1 MRIAAISAIPLA
13 RQTRNK
19 RQNHKNGKTT
29 TKDKREPE
37 DNMKRA
43 NTDQPTM
50 APTPSARQT
59 RVKQRR
65 IHERGRSSTRDKR
78 CFDENMNKAL
88 QQTRSAVMPPR
99 SRRQNS
105 VVNSHPDTESN
116 AHNQAVGEAQQNN
129 GGNMEG
135 GGIPEGNPG
144 GGNPGGQPPL
154 TLIYELIQSL
164 QQNQGELAESI
175 RQLKESSNNR
185 EAHGGNGRNHE
196 ERDHHDERDSNN
208 KNDAP
213 FVTMSDVA
221 DLLKQER
228 ERPPKEPRHFV
239 RKPPYPKELLKEP
252 YPEKYDTPN
261 FSLFDGRK
269 GSAVEHISKF
279 LDSMG
284 PFAGNGGLC
293 LQEFSKSLIDR
304 AYTWYAML
312 PEESIRDWE
321 DMVESF
327 CSKYFHVEEKITLF
341 NLHSTKQLP
350 GEDLLKYIHRF
361 RDISL
366 DCHVKYEESELV
378 EARKTALSVKPHS
391 EKAKEKKSQH
401 QALTVSTTTAPNGNK
416 RKRPV
421 EKINKPPTEEEKRDP
436 KFCRYHRYVHHPT
449 ADCRSLRWELNRKIQ
464 DGTLQLSPEQ
474 QRVHKNPFPNY
485 RKDQGKAVVSV
496 VIQGSTSDM
505 EIDESAVADTT
516 LTPAVVRTLQK
527 SPKFKSL
534 FNQLGLGP
542 EARNAATEAII
553 AIAADSRATCFT
565 AETHASRAFLE
576 TTNAV
581 TFTDDDME
589 VQYLDHRRPF
599 YVSAVIKDVQVRRA
613 LVDTGSC
620 LNLIPLSTLKAA
632 NIPQHKIQGAP
643 IEVTVPYHAL
653 LGRPWLH
660 KHKLISSTYHQCIK
674 GRLNGKPIRIAAN
687 PSPFDQTEAHFIEA
701 TLYDELS
708 TEEPPIIKPSG
719 TPLPDWEDIKN
730 DPDVDLR
737 EVLERKKKRKER
749 MAEDENA
756 PRCIRVQ
763 MPDGRINEA
772 EGHKKLAMEK
782 EEVKLE
788 KSAEVDS
795 KIIPM
800 EDLEVINLS
809 HDPSVDKPVSISTSL
824 SAVERA
830 CLISLLKEYQ
840 DVFAWKYDEM
850 PGIDSGLVAHS
861 LNVEPGTKPVVQ
873 PARTFHTEVEAQI
886 TQEVKKLLAAGFIKP
901 IQHPRWLSNI
911 VSVKKKNGQIRC
923 CVDFRNLNKAC
934 LKDEFPLPN
943 MDLLIDSAAGSA
955 MFSFMDG
962 FSGYNQIRMSP
973 RDAEKTA
980 FRTPIGN
987 FYYTVMPFGLK
998 NAGATYQRTMTAM
1011 FHDMI
1016 HQEIEDYV
1024 DDILKM
1030 NPLKCAFGVSAG
1042 KFLGFLVHNRGI
1054 DCVLQLLE
1062 NPFRLYLA
1070 SNSQA
1075 IGALVAQEDDDG
1087 IEQPVYYRLR
1097 HLLLGPQDSVDDQ
1110 VSSQLEVCCTDQ
1122 FSQAGLPSGY
1132 CSYRNMRYLL
1142 KPQQR
1147 IKSQGY
1153 RRPPWLNSLEKIV
1166 QQFHKSGAGVV
1177 LIREDGET
1185 IAKSFKLDFPCSNNA
1200 SEYEAYIT
1208 GLAIA
1213 HGMGIKHLRG
1223 PTADVTI
1230 NKRSTPITELLREE
1244 YEEGDCGR
1252 EDWRTPLKR
1261 KLISPEGVADL
1272 KVLKDFVLISGDLYR
1287 RLPGGILARCVSL
1300 QEGTKKLQEV
1310 HEKSCE
1316 LEGGVSLYRR
1326 LQRLGYFWPDM
1337 SKEAADLQRRCP
1349 TCQHQHEN
1357 EQVCATFLSSDWR
1370 TPFLEYFIEGIL
1382 PQTGREAV
1390 RIKKLSTRYFV
1401 ESGILF
1407 RKGFHGDPLRCLSLS
1422 ESQTVMKEAHSGECG
1437 EHQGKKRLYQLLLTL
1452 GYYWPTMKRDTADFV
1467 KACHTCQMQANLIHT
1482 HPTNLQNMATPWPFH
1497 TWGLDL
1503 IGPINPPSDGYIWIL
1518 AATEY
1523 FTKWVEA
1530 IPLRKATGAAVANF
1544 IREHIITR
1552 FGIPHKIISDNGNG
1566 QAEATNRMLLRI
1578 LSKMVFDYG
1587 KGWNS
1592 HLADVLWAYRGSPK
1606 TATGFTPFSLVY
1618 GTDVISPPELLVPS
1632 PRMLQGTELEAD
1644 IEICAEAR
1652 VADLESLDEARELA
1666 LARSLRYHQKLANAY
1681 GKTVHTRIFSQG
1693 QMVLKTADHV
1703 RRGLPSPSKFTPN

>member
-1 MRIAAISAIPLA
+1 
-13 RQTRNK
+13 
-19 RQNHKNGKTT
+19 
-29 TKDKREPE
+29 
-37 DNMKRA
+37 
-43 NTDQPTM
+43 
-50 APTPSARQT
+50 
-59 RVKQRR
+59 
-65 IHERGRSSTRDKR
+65 
-78 CFDENMNKAL
+78 
-88 QQTRSAVMPPR
+88 
-99 SRRQNS
+99 
-105 VVNSHPDTESN
+105 
-116 AHNQAVGEAQQNN
+116 
-129 GGNMEG
+129 ME
-135 GGIPEGNPG
+135 
-144 GGNPGGQPPL
+144 
-154 TLIYELIQSL
+154 
-164 QQNQGELAESI
+164 
-175 RQLKESSNNR
+175 
-185 EAHGGNGRNHE
+185 
-196 ERDHHDERDSNN
+196 
-208 KNDAP
+208 
-213 FVTMSDVA
+213 
-221 DLLKQER
+221 
-228 ERPPKEPRHFV
+228 
-239 RKPPYPKELLKEP
+239 
-252 YPEKYDTPN
+252 
-261 FSLFDGRK
+261 
-269 GSAVEHISKF
+269 VE
-279 LDSMG
+279 
-284 PFAGNGGLC
+284 
-293 LQEFSKSLIDR
+293 
-304 AYTWYAML
+304 
-312 PEESIRDWE
+312 
-321 DMVESF
+321 
-327 CSKYFHVEEKITLF
+327 
-341 NLHSTKQLP
+341 
-350 GEDLLKYIHRF
+350 
-361 RDISL
+361 
-366 DCHVKYEESELV
+366 
-378 EARKTALSVKPHS
+378 
-391 EKAKEKKSQH
+391 
-401 QALTVSTTTAPNGNK
+401 
-416 RKRPV
+416 
-421 EKINKPPTEEEKRDP
+421 
-436 KFCRYHRYVHHPT
+436 
-449 ADCRSLRWELNRKIQ
+449 
-464 DGTLQLSPEQ
+464 
-474 QRVHKNPFPNY
+474 
-485 RKDQGKAVVSV
+485 
-496 VIQGSTSDM
+496 
-505 EIDESAVADTT
+505 ESAVADTT
-516 LTPAVVRTLQK
+516 LTPAAVRTLQK

-553 AIAADSRATCFT
+553 AIAADSGATCFT
-565 AETHASRAFLE
+565 AEAHASRAFLE

-581 TFTDDDME
+581 TFTDEDME
-589 VQYLDHRRPF
+589 VQYPDHRRPL
-599 YVSAVIKDVQVRRA
+599 YVSAPTFHNIR
-613 LVDTGSC
+613 S
-620 LNLIPLSTLKAA
+620 KA
-632 NIPQHKIQGAP
+632 PP
-643 IEVTVPYHAL
+643 IEVTGFGGAAEYTMGHIHVF
-653 LGRPWLH
+653 
-660 KHKLISSTYHQCIK
+660 K

-701 TLYDELS
+701 ALYDELS

-719 TPLPDWEDIKN
+719 TPLPDWEDIRN

-749 MAEDENA
+749 MAEEEDA
-756 PRCIRVQ
+756 PRCK
-763 MPDGRINEA
+763 EA
-772 EGHKKLAMEK
+772 ESYKSLADEK
-782 EEVKLE
+782 EEAKLE
-788 KSAEVDS
+788 ESAAENS
-795 KIIPM
+795 KITPK

-809 HDPSVDKPVSISTSL
+809 HDPGIDKPVSISTSL

-830 CLISLLKEYQ
+830 CFINLLKEYQ

-850 PGIDSGLVAHS
+850 PGIDPGLVAHS

-886 TQEVKKLLAAGFIKP
+886 TSRSEEIACCRFHQANSTSAVAVKYSTSEEEKWAD
-901 IQHPRWLSNI
+901 QVLSL
-911 VSVKKKNGQIRC
+911 C
-923 CVDFRNLNKAC
+923 
-934 LKDEFPLPN
+934 FPSW
-943 MDLLIDSAAGSA
+943 MDLAGTTKFGCRQG
-955 MFSFMDG
+955 MLK
-962 FSGYNQIRMSP
+962 
-973 RDAEKTA
+973 KTA

-1024 DDILKM
+1024 DDIVVKSKKREDHVEVLRKVFERCRLYKLKM

-1054 DCVLQLLE
+1054 DVDPAKASAIATMRPPTSHKELKSFLGRESPSIGLRSVKKLFERIQAIMTKLPTVCAPIAGKPL
-1062 NPFRLYLA
+1062 RLYLA

-1075 IGALVAQEDDDG
+1075 IGALVAQENG
-1087 IEQPVYYRLR
+1087 QGVEQPVYYVSRGLKDTETRYSVAERACLALVYASQRLR
-1097 HLLLGPQDSVDDQ
+1097 HYFLAHKIQLMTKSHPIRSLLQRPVLSGRLAQWLLQ
-1110 VSSQLEVCCTDQ
+1110 LSQYEISTETPT
-1122 FSQAGLPSGY
+1122 A
-1132 CSYRNMRYLL
+1132 
-1142 KPQQR
+1142 
-1147 IKSQGY
+1147 IKSQAIADLLAQFPGEDGSVISQEV
-1153 RRPPWLNSLEKIV
+1153 PGEVGGALLVGMADSIWTLNFDGSSTSV
-1166 QQFHKSGAGVV
+1166 SSGA
-1177 LIREDGET
+1177 
-1185 IAKSFKLDFPCSNNA
+1185 
-1200 SEYEAYIT
+1200 EYEAYIT

-1213 HGMGIKHLRG
+1213 HEMGIKHLRVIGDSNLIVCQAKGEFSLKEPSLAPYRALAQKLEGKFSTFEVTHALRSENRYADALAALGSQVAFEG

-1230 NKRSTPITELLREE
+1230 NKRSIPITELLREE
-1244 YEEGDCGR
+1244 YEEGGPDK
-1252 EDWRTPLKR
+1252 EDWRAPLKS
-1261 KLISPEGVADL
+1261 KLMSPKDVADL
-1272 KVLKDFVLISGDLYR
+1272 KALKDFVLISGDLYR
-1287 RLPGGILARCVSL
+1287 RLPGGILARCVSH

-1326 LQRLGYFWPDM
+1326 LQRLGYFWPEM

-1382 PQTGREAV
+1382 PRTGKEAA

-1503 IGPINPPSDGYIWIL
+1503 IGPINPPSGGYIWIL

-1552 FGIPHKIISDNGNG
+1552 FGIPHKIISDNGTPFVNKDVREVLGHYRIKHRRSTPYYPQGNG

-1632 PRMLQGTELEAD
+1632 PRILQGTEIEAD
-1644 IEICAEAR
+1644 VEICAEAR

-1681 GKTVHTRIFSQG
+1681 GKTVHTRILSQG

-1703 RRGLPSPSKFTPN
+1703 RRGLPSPSKFTPNWEGPYVIREAHDSGYYRLSKADGTILADPINGKWLKEYYS